1 MFNIEITKRLLNKE
15 MTNKYIFFKIQLD
28 RDTHYKTFGR
38 GKGVC
43 VCVCVCGGGGGVVL
57 GSFFA
62 APLQSILL
70 SEPLPLYS
78 LFYGQLWTPSLS
90 LLGECNFREF

>member
-43 VCVCVCGGGGGVVL
+43 VCVCVCGGGGGGGTWVIFRCPFTVY
-57 GSFFA
+57 FA
-62 APLQSILL
+62 LRTSAPLQFILW
-70 SEPLPLYS
+70 PIMDPI
-78 LFYGQLWTPSLS
+78 FVTFG
-90 LLGECNFREF
+90 